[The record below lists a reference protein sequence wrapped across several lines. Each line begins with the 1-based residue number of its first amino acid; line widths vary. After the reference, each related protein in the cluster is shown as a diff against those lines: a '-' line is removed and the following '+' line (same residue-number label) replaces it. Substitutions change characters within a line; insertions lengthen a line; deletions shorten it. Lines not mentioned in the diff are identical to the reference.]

1 MCSGRVGNSCST
13 NGTGHVNLVTNPVIS
28 RKLRNI
34 HHSGD
39 FWPEVTKSRD
49 RKRLCPEVVL
59 TRSRF
64 CACPAFSPRFFL
76 SSSTVVTWLPKVIW
90 SLRGSLGCGHAQN
103 PLPVMTTSGQGLLRS
118 CDFVTSDQKAQLG
131 RILRNFRLYMR
142 ITYFRTGSL
151 PVTCLTSLPVM
162 SLPVTWLTSLRS
174 CAMVRS
180 PANTNLSVPIYYSR
194 SLVLCV
200 IFVHLSICPFS
211 ICPCCA
217 VRLFSYTEI

>member
-1 MCSGRVGNSCST
+1 MHN
-13 NGTGHVNLVTNPVIS
+13 

-49 RKRLCPEVVL
+49 RKRPCPEVVL

-90 SLRGSLGCGHAQN
+90 SLRGSLGCGYAQN

-131 RILRNFRLYMR
+131 WILRNFRLYMR
-142 ITYFRTGSL
+142 RTYFGQVHFLSRAWRHFRSCHL
-151 PVTCLTSLPVM
+151 RSRD
-162 SLPVTWLTSLRS
+162 WRHFRS

>member
-1 MCSGRVGNSCST
+1 M
-13 NGTGHVNLVTNPVIS
+13 TGSDVSHVTGSDHVRKYVLRMHNL
-28 RKLRNI
+28 KLRNI

-39 FWPEVTKSRD
+39 FWPEVTKSHD

-90 SLRGSLGCGHAQN
+90 YFRGSLGCGHAQN
-103 PLPVMTTSGQGLLRS
+103 LLPVMTTSGQGLFRS

-131 RILRNFRLYMR
+131 RILPNFRLYMR
-142 ITYFRTGSL
+142 RTYFGQVHFL
-151 PVTCLTSLPVM
+151 PRAWRHFRSCHLRSRD
-162 SLPVTWLTSLRS
+162 WRHFRS

-200 IFVHLSICPFS
+200 NFVHLSICPFS